1 MNDAQREKNEN
12 RICEVIRQFGKPNP
26 SFPNDIDLDYGTL
39 QKQCNNIGG
48 LASVLQQM
56 KKKKMVDF
64 GDKGFFKEN
73 SIITLIGDYEAQA
86 NPTLITY
93 DEIKEKVKGT
103 ESSHTKT
110 GGW

>member
-56 KKKKMVDF
+56 KKKVKKKNSMNNN
-64 GDKGFFKEN
+64 KKKNLEN
-73 SIITLIGDYEAQA
+73 
-86 NPTLITY
+86 
-93 DEIKEKVKGT
+93 
-103 ESSHTKT
+103 
-110 GGW
+110 GGLWG